1 MTFDLLVDQCS
12 ILSPWPL
19 TFSWISVQSSIH
31 DLWPFLGSANN
42 PQSMTF
48 DVFLDLCPM
57 LIPLP
62 LTFPQMHDLYWD
74 QWTLTFLRQ
83 GASMPMTV
91 YHFSYFDLWYCLW
104 PAACT
109 QTIDLTFSHTCDIW
123 PCLMLIANTPW
134 PCLRLVVFMLTPVT
148 FDLLSG
154 LWPIFID
161 QISELCLYFTNIN
174 SCWPFSDLWHL
185 TMPHIL
191 VAHA

>member
-1 MTFDLLVDQCS
+1 
-12 ILSPWPL
+12 
-19 TFSWISVQSSIH
+19 
-31 DLWPFLGSANN
+31 
-42 PQSMTF
+42 
-48 DVFLDLCPM
+48 M

-123 PCLMLIANTPW
+123 PYLILMANTPW
-134 PCLRLVVFMLTPVT
+134 PCQRLVVFMLTPVT

-185 TMPHIL
+185 TMPHTCGPCIDNDL
-191 VAHA
+191 YTQNNAPWPFLRFVTTDLDSGVWPII